1 MKSISLAVLLFT
13 FGIAN
18 CQTTVSGGIYQN
30 TTWTLAGS
38 PYEVTGSIV
47 VFPGKTLTIEPGCV
61 VKFSADY
68 TFNTGNLIYLEI
80 RGSLVANG
88 TPNIPVVFTSTD
100 TTTGFYNWYGIR
112 IKGSQG
118 GSVQM
123 NNFELHNSYQGIHND
138 ISEPGVTYQFDECY
152 FRSNNYA
159 LQLNADLVYNN
170 CMFESNGVGQAA
182 QIQYGTLTATNC
194 YFINN
199 FCSFTWSNGINV
211 SNCTFVGNENNIIGS
226 PGTIENS
233 QFLNNT
239 FGITETSNITVTN
252 CNFEGNG
259 TGIDGVSDCSVSNS
273 TFTDNSIAIKIGD
286 GGEVRKN
293 QINNNGVG
301 IQVLAYNPTTT
312 VIDSNNICN
321 NSVHNLEN
329 LTDKNFQVN
338 LNCFC
343 SQDSVVIENGIY
355 DGYDDITRGLVN
367 YAIYDDSCQTI
378 LSYITKVVLDGNAS
392 IVEQNQSWRVW
403 AFQNQL
409 HIITEN
415 QMDIQLLTSTGLTVY
430 KSALLAGENVLPIT
444 FSPGVYLVSNSLGD
458 QKRFVVAP

>member
-1 MKSISLAVLLFT
+1 MKSICLFFLLVVS
-13 FGIAN
+13 GIS
-18 CQTTVSGGIYQN
+18 CSQTTVSGGIYQN

-38 PYEVTGSIV
+38 PYLVTGSMV
-47 VFPGKTLTIEPGCV
+47 VFPGNTLTIEPGCV

-68 TFNTGNLIYLEI
+68 SFNTGNFIYLEI

-100 TTTGFYNWYGIR
+100 TTTGFYNWDGIR

-118 GSVQM
+118 GSIQM
-123 NNFELHNSYQGIHND
+123 NHIELHNSYLGIYND
-138 ISEPGVTYQFDECY
+138 ISQPGVTYQFDECY

-170 CMFESNGVGQAA
+170 CVFESNGVGQAA
-182 QIQYGTLTATNC
+182 QISYGSLTANNC
-194 YFINN
+194 QFLNN
-199 FCSFTWSNGINV
+199 FCSFTWSNAINV
-211 SNCTFVGNENNIIGS
+211 SNCTFVGNQNNIIGS
-226 PGTIENS
+226 PGNIQNC
-233 QFLNNT
+233 QFINNT
-239 FGITETSNITVTN
+239 FGITETSSITVTN
-252 CNFEGNG
+252 SYFEGNG
-259 TGIDGVSDCSVSNS
+259 TGIDGASDCSVSNS
-273 TFTDNSIAIKIGD
+273 TFTANSIAIKIGD
-286 GGEVRKN
+286 GGELRNN
-293 QINNNGVG
+293 QINYNGVG

-312 VIDSNNICN
+312 VIDSNSICN

-343 SQDSVVIENGIY
+343 SQDSAVIENGIY

-378 LSYITKVVLDGNAS
+378 LDYITKVNLGGSAT
-392 IVEQNQSWRVW
+392 IIEQNQLWKVW

-409 HIITEN
+409 HVNTQNPI
-415 QMDIQLLTSTGLTVY
+415 DIQLFSSSGFCVY
-430 KSALLAGENVLPIT
+430 KSTLPAGDNLIPLT
-444 FSPGVYLVSNSLGD
+444 LTPGVYVISNSLGS
-458 QKRFVVAP
+458 QKRFVVSL